1 MYPEITPLIRD
12 TIKRRYEI
20 LPYIYSLA
28 LESHLYASP
37 PQRWIGWGYE
47 SDPEVWT
54 SKKLKEGEE
63 QFWFGDSL
71 LVGGVYEPGVTSA
84 KVYLPRKSDG
94 NGFDYGYVNLN
105 APYEYLASGQW
116 ANIASQWQN
125 SIPLLAR
132 IGGAIPIGKS
142 VVTRTPGE
150 EKSDDAAGGIDEL
163 DNYRGVEIFPPK
175 ASSHGHIFSTTWL
188 EDDGFTQNA
197 GVSSFTIKYSST
209 AEKVTVGF
217 EKGDANKYVPAWKE
231 LDIVLPVG
239 DERHVVSSDSGK
251 PLEFVGGDAGGR
263 SVYRL
268 SDI

>member
-94 NGFDYGYVNLN
+94 RFDYGYVNLN

-116 ANIASQWQN
+116 ATIASEWQN

-132 IGGAIPIGKS
+132 IGGAVPVGKS

-150 EKSDDAAGGIDEL
+150 ENSDDAAAGISEL
-163 DNYRGVEIFPPK
+163 DDYRGIEIFPPQ

-188 EDDGFTQNA
+188 EDDGYTQNA
-197 GVSSFTIKYSST
+197 GVSSFTVNYSST
-209 AEKVTVGF
+209 MEKVTVAF
-217 EKGDANKYVPAWKE
+217 ERGDGNKYVPAWKS
-231 LDIVLPVG
+231 LDVVLPVG
-239 DERHVVSSDSGK
+239 DERHVVSSQSGQ
-251 PLEFVGGDAGGR
+251 PLEYVGVDARGR
-263 SVYRL
+263 RVYRL